1 MTPPPANRPPKP
13 TTTTRPTSPPTT
25 RPPKPTTTTRP
36 PSLPPPADLIVGD
49 SHTSGNSWARN
60 LGPNCRPAVW
70 DRYGIA
76 VFVDAI
82 GGPQVSGRVE
92 EIVAT
97 RPGGHVVIM
106 LGTNDALM
114 SQPAPT
120 RADLDGVSGGLIA
133 AGAVSV
139 RWATIPP
146 LGNDKTVLQR
156 RLIDEWN
163 LAILQTTNAIDLRG
177 ALGPTLDAH
186 EQIGDGV
193 HLSPEGQRALAQ
205 AASRTSIC

>member
-1 MTPPPANRPPKP
+1 VSLVVATTSAGCGCAVAAPPTPIRPPKA
-13 TTTTRPTSPPTT
+13 
-25 RPPKPTTTTRP
+25 TTTTRP

-60 LGPNCRPAVW
+60 LGPNCRPTVW

-76 VFVDAI
+76 VFVDAV
-82 GGPQVSGRVE
+82 GGPKVSGRAD
-92 EIVAT
+92 EIMAA

-114 SQPAPT
+114 GRPAPA
-120 RADLDGVSGGLIA
+120 RADLDAVSSGLIA
-133 AGAVSV
+133 AGAASV

-146 LGNDKTVLQR
+146 LGSDTTDLQR

-163 LAILQTTNAIDLRG
+163 LTILQTTHAIDLRG
-177 ALGPTLDAH
+177 ALGPTLDPH
-186 EQIGDGV
+186 EQAGDGI
-193 HLSPEGQRALAQ
+193 HLSPAGQRALAET
-205 AASRTSIC
+205 AARTSIC